1 MRIGLDYRTV
11 GSSPH
16 SGISRQVYAM
26 EQALESLP
34 GTQVTRFTVAPLD
47 DPLRQRAVCP
57 PWGCPRTAMH
67 QPHQRL
73 RFEAGFLPRALRE
86 QDIDLYIST
95 FNMGLPLP
103 PRPPGVRYA
112 LLIHDLFQITLKNYH
127 ANRLKALVYR
137 VSDYLSI
144 AYALRVADRVWTPSQ
159 YSADEAVRLFP
170 GVAGKVR
177 VLPNQVDGFAGEP
190 ADLSAR
196 GLPPR
201 YWLLVG
207 TRELR
212 KNVPWFV
219 RAWARARAQAPGVP
233 PLVLVGSLDHLPR
246 GATRPARPARARRA
260 RRRRAACAVPPG
272 RAALATVLRRR
283 LRPAGGRGAERRHA
297 GGGGQR
303 HLAGRNHP
311 AVGAALLAHRRR
323 RPGTPDAAP
332 GRCAARSLGGRA
344 HRLGR
349 ALQPRSLPA
358 TPGRTDRGTE
368 LRMSLGNLVAV
379 VFGLAFGGALLLLS
393 PAKAGAAM
401 VGLAAAVTILRFPF
415 WGLLLF
421 ALVATFMPYST
432 VNVGIRSTVSEA
444 ILALTWGA
452 VLWHIF
458 LSRLPPAPALRYR
471 STERMLLWL
480 MLFTALPFVVGQVS
494 IKAEASG
501 LSNWLRWL
509 LNLSIVFLAG
519 RLLVERKNRE
529 TLVIALLLGT
539 LAMLLMS
546 IAVFI
551 RYRSA
556 SGMAPILALF
566 NYANLDTLKFGLEAL
581 SSRMGSPW
589 MHPNA
594 TGGIMALL
602 LPLAFCY
609 GVANQGWR
617 RGLGL
622 AVALLGAA
630 AILLASSRGAMLS
643 LAVVLFWMSL
653 RKVPYTGRLLLLGV
667 GLVVVLVLSY
677 PPLQE
682 RLATIFSPQNAS
694 TEVRFDEYRMF
705 PKAVARYPL
714 GIGFKVDPPVPGTD
728 LLGISNLWLN
738 FMYKVG
744 LGGMLLFIAVTWR
757 WWREARPE
765 KGPIRLTR
773 DNAIWLGSTGGILAA
788 LISGLFDHYFSF
800 AVVMIGLFWLLVGIN
815 LLEARRLFPERQP
828 QVRAVGYRK
837 LKRQLERGA
846 EA

>member
-1 MRIGLDYRTV
+1 
-11 GSSPH
+11 
-16 SGISRQVYAM
+16 
-26 EQALESLP
+26 
-34 GTQVTRFTVAPLD
+34 
-47 DPLRQRAVCP
+47 
-57 PWGCPRTAMH
+57 
-67 QPHQRL
+67 
-73 RFEAGFLPRALRE
+73 
-86 QDIDLYIST
+86 
-95 FNMGLPLP
+95 
-103 PRPPGVRYA
+103 
-112 LLIHDLFQITLKNYH
+112 
-127 ANRLKALVYR
+127 
-137 VSDYLSI
+137 
-144 AYALRVADRVWTPSQ
+144 
-159 YSADEAVRLFP
+159 
-170 GVAGKVR
+170 
-177 VLPNQVDGFAGEP
+177 
-190 ADLSAR
+190 
-196 GLPPR
+196 
-201 YWLLVG
+201 
-207 TRELR
+207 
-212 KNVPWFV
+212 
-219 RAWARARAQAPGVP
+219 
-233 PLVLVGSLDHLPR
+233 
-246 GATRPARPARARRA
+246 
-260 RRRRAACAVPPG
+260 
-272 RAALATVLRRR
+272 
-283 LRPAGGRGAERRHA
+283 
-297 GGGGQR
+297 
-303 HLAGRNHP
+303 
-311 AVGAALLAHRRR
+311 
-323 RPGTPDAAP
+323 
-332 GRCAARSLGGRA
+332 
-344 HRLGR
+344 
-349 ALQPRSLPA
+349 
-358 TPGRTDRGTE
+358 
-368 LRMSLGNLVAV
+368 MSLGNLVAV
-379 VFGLAFGGALLLLS
+379 VFGLAFGGALLMLS

-480 MLFTALPFVVGQVS
+480 MLFTVLPFVVGQVS

-556 SGMAPILALF
+556 SGMAPILAMF

-622 AVALLGAA
+622 AVAVLGAA

-757 WWREARPE
+757 WCAKPVRRKARS
-765 KGPIRLTR
+765 
-773 DNAIWLGSTGGILAA
+773 A
-788 LISGLFDHYFSF
+788 
-800 AVVMIGLFWLLVGIN
+800 
-815 LLEARRLFPERQP
+815 
-828 QVRAVGYRK
+828 
-837 LKRQLERGA
+837 
-846 EA
+846 

>member
-1 MRIGLDYRTV
+1 
-11 GSSPH
+11 
-16 SGISRQVYAM
+16 
-26 EQALESLP
+26 
-34 GTQVTRFTVAPLD
+34 
-47 DPLRQRAVCP
+47 
-57 PWGCPRTAMH
+57 
-67 QPHQRL
+67 
-73 RFEAGFLPRALRE
+73 
-86 QDIDLYIST
+86 
-95 FNMGLPLP
+95 
-103 PRPPGVRYA
+103 
-112 LLIHDLFQITLKNYH
+112 
-127 ANRLKALVYR
+127 
-137 VSDYLSI
+137 
-144 AYALRVADRVWTPSQ
+144 
-159 YSADEAVRLFP
+159 
-170 GVAGKVR
+170 
-177 VLPNQVDGFAGEP
+177 
-190 ADLSAR
+190 
-196 GLPPR
+196 
-201 YWLLVG
+201 
-207 TRELR
+207 
-212 KNVPWFV
+212 
-219 RAWARARAQAPGVP
+219 
-233 PLVLVGSLDHLPR
+233 
-246 GATRPARPARARRA
+246 
-260 RRRRAACAVPPG
+260 
-272 RAALATVLRRR
+272 
-283 LRPAGGRGAERRHA
+283 
-297 GGGGQR
+297 
-303 HLAGRNHP
+303 
-311 AVGAALLAHRRR
+311 
-323 RPGTPDAAP
+323 
-332 GRCAARSLGGRA
+332 
-344 HRLGR
+344 
-349 ALQPRSLPA
+349 
-358 TPGRTDRGTE
+358 
-368 LRMSLGNLVAV
+368 MSLGNLVAV

-581 SSRMGSPW
+581 SSRMG
-589 MHPNA
+589 
-594 TGGIMALL
+594 
-602 LPLAFCY
+602 
-609 GVANQGWR
+609 
-617 RGLGL
+617 
-622 AVALLGAA
+622 
-630 AILLASSRGAMLS
+630 
-643 LAVVLFWMSL
+643 
-653 RKVPYTGRLLLLGV
+653 LGV

-788 LISGLFDHYFSF
+788 LVSGLFDHYFSF

>member
-1 MRIGLDYRTV
+1 
-11 GSSPH
+11 
-16 SGISRQVYAM
+16 
-26 EQALESLP
+26 
-34 GTQVTRFTVAPLD
+34 
-47 DPLRQRAVCP
+47 
-57 PWGCPRTAMH
+57 
-67 QPHQRL
+67 
-73 RFEAGFLPRALRE
+73 
-86 QDIDLYIST
+86 
-95 FNMGLPLP
+95 
-103 PRPPGVRYA
+103 
-112 LLIHDLFQITLKNYH
+112 
-127 ANRLKALVYR
+127 
-137 VSDYLSI
+137 
-144 AYALRVADRVWTPSQ
+144 
-159 YSADEAVRLFP
+159 
-170 GVAGKVR
+170 
-177 VLPNQVDGFAGEP
+177 
-190 ADLSAR
+190 
-196 GLPPR
+196 
-201 YWLLVG
+201 
-207 TRELR
+207 
-212 KNVPWFV
+212 
-219 RAWARARAQAPGVP
+219 
-233 PLVLVGSLDHLPR
+233 
-246 GATRPARPARARRA
+246 
-260 RRRRAACAVPPG
+260 
-272 RAALATVLRRR
+272 
-283 LRPAGGRGAERRHA
+283 
-297 GGGGQR
+297 
-303 HLAGRNHP
+303 
-311 AVGAALLAHRRR
+311 
-323 RPGTPDAAP
+323 
-332 GRCAARSLGGRA
+332 
-344 HRLGR
+344 
-349 ALQPRSLPA
+349 
-358 TPGRTDRGTE
+358 
-368 LRMSLGNLVAV
+368 MSLGNLVAV
-379 VFGLAFGGALLLLS
+379 VFGLAFGGALLMLS

-480 MLFTALPFVVGQVS
+480 MLFTVLPFVVGQVS

-556 SGMAPILALF
+556 SGMAPILAMF

-594 TGGIMALL
+594 TGGISPAAAPGVLL
-602 LPLAFCY
+602 RGRQPGLAAWP
-609 GVANQGWR
+609 GPR
-617 RGLGL
+617 RGGPRRRRDPPRQFPRGDAQPGGG
-622 AVALLGAA
+622 AVLDVPAQ
-630 AILLASSRGAMLS
+630 
-643 LAVVLFWMSL
+643 
-653 RKVPYTGRLLLLGV
+653 VPYTGRLLLLGV

-788 LISGLFDHYFSF
+788 LVSGLFDHYFSF

-828 QVRAVGYRK
+828 QPRAVGYRK